1 MSEELQRA
9 CANVRL
15 WRQRVEQGRAGIRL
29 WPDDKLWLAQWQIE
43 VKRLKALF
51 ASGEG

>member
-1 MSEELQRA
+1 MTEELQRA
-9 CANVRL
+9 RANVRL

-43 VKRLKALF
+43 VKRLTALA
-51 ASGEG
+51 ASESG